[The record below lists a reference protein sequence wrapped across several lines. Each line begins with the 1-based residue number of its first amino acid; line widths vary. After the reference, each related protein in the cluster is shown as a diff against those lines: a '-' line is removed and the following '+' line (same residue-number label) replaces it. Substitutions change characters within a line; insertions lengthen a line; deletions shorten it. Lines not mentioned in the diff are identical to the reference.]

1 MSSIITYSCG
11 SMKFWVEGVLSDGAS
26 EEEIEAVLESLRREL
41 DEEKR
46 EGILE
51 EYELS
56 LEK

>member
-1 MSSIITYSCG
+1 MCFSG
-11 SMKFWVEGVLSDGAS
+11 SMKFWVEGVLSDESS
-26 EEEIEAVLESLRREL
+26 EEEIEAVLESLQREL

-51 EYELS
+51 DYELR